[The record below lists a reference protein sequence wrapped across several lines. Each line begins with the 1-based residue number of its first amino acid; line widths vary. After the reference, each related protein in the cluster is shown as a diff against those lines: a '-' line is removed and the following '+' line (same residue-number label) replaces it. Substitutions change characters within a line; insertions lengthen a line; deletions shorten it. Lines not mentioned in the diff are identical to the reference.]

1 MATREEAP
9 SAAELHFEGDS
20 LEVLSDFPDEVK
32 RALGFSLRQHQ
43 IGREPTSQTRS
54 MSSIGSGVYELKEAD
69 EPVWYR
75 AIYLSKMG
83 NTIYVL
89 HCSEKESRKTDHR
102 DIEVARQ
109 RLKLVGQRLQ
119 EREHMKSAATNK
131 PTHIVKGNIFDALG
145 FSASEASALKIKAEI
160 LSAILKH
167 VRAKGYTQAQLVDI
181 LDEYQPSVSN
191 LLNGR
196 ISQVSIEKLLRYAD
210 RLHLQTSIAVRPVD
224 GRSSRGGVQAVANTG
239 RPARKLAAAI

>member
-1 MATREEAP
+1 MLSPNFTLKGTRWRCCR
-9 SAAELHFEGDS
+9 G
-20 LEVLSDFPDEVK
+20 FPDEVK
-32 RALGFSLRQHQ
+32 RALGFSLRQLQ

-69 EPVWYR
+69 ERAWYR
-75 AIYLSKMG
+75 AIYLSKVG

-89 HCSEKESRKTDHR
+89 HCFEKESRKTDRR

-109 RLKLVGQRLQ
+109 RLKLVRQDDCRSRG
-119 EREHMKSAATNK
+119 HMKSAAVNK

-160 LSAILKH
+160 LSAILEH
-167 VRAKGYTQAQLVDI
+167 VRARGYTQAQLVDI

-191 LLNGR
+191 LLKGR

-210 RLHLQTSIAVRPVD
+210 RLHLQTSIAVRPIE
-224 GRSSRGGVQAVANTG
+224 GRSRGVRIPRHGKRATPNA
-239 RPARKLAAAI
+239 